1 MLETIRTNYIEAT
14 ALILFGIGLTTL
26 LLNKNLIKKIIG
38 FNIMETSIFLFLTA
52 KGYIAGRA
60 APIIIDGITEIE
72 YYINPLPSA
81 LVLTGIVIAVSITA
95 FMLALCLKIYDLYGT
110 LDMDKITLMDMAER
124 SDD

>member
-1 MLETIRTNYIEAT
+1 VFDILKTNYIEAT

-52 KGYIAGRA
+52 KGYIAGRG
-60 APIIIDGITEIE
+60 APIIINGNTQIE

-81 LVLTGIVIAVSITA
+81 LVLTGIVIAVSVTS

-110 LDMDKITLMDMAER
+110 LDMDKITLLDMAER
-124 SDD
+124 SEE